1 MLRNYLIIAIRNL
14 LKQKTFTLI
23 NVFGLSVGVA
33 SCMIFGLYVHH
44 ELSYDRHHPNAEQI
58 YRVIQEITHEAG
70 NKSFSPFSVG
80 GLRPFFQNDMPGVQ
94 ASVRVLIRKSSI
106 VNDNFNGIDLLFCLA
121 DPEILR
127 VFNLPLV
134 QGDPQTAL
142 STPNGL
148 LITESAAKTYFG
160 PADPIGKMMHDK
172 GKFPGEYIVTGVLKD
187 LPETSLLQFDFLTS
201 TVPGLTKTG
210 SAWRENGWL
219 RKSWENKGAG
229 GAVQNYLVLKT
240 ATQSKDIEEQLSS
253 LVLRFWGEDL
263 GRRLQYHLQPLVK
276 AHLYSKQNYGLSGS
290 IFGHTNGDIRHLYV
304 ATILGGFILLLAGIN
319 FVNLSTARSAI
330 RAKEVGMRKV
340 VGANRHQI
348 IGQFLGESILLSA
361 FAHLFALLIVDLS
374 LPYVSSWLS
383 ITLSIAQIGFWS
395 LLCVPLS
402 VLIIGCLAG
411 SCPAFLISAFKP
423 ITALKGGLLKEV
435 GGTSLRRGLVLFQFS
450 ISVLLIAGTY
460 VVFSQWQFMIQK
472 DPGYKKENVI
482 IVPFRGGNPA
492 MVRQRFLKHP
502 NILYACA
509 TNGTPVGATGFRAVR
524 PEGETE
530 PWRMHHL
537 DLTEGVLDVFGI
549 ELLQGRDF
557 SADISSDRNEA
568 YLLNEAAVKALGWK
582 DPIGKSFRTDNWP
595 TGRVIGV
602 VKDFHFKSLHQ
613 EIKPLFL
620 KTQGAI
626 VSLSL
631 RVSPENLAET
641 MNFIRTTWKDLSSN
655 RPGDEFRYE
664 FLDQRLEAV
673 YRADQKASQMFSV
686 AAMLAILIACL
697 GLIGLASFS
706 TEQRTKEIG
715 IRKVLGATWPN
726 LVALFTRD
734 FIKLVALANI
744 LMIPVSFYLTQTWLN
759 QFAYR
764 IEPGPYPVILSAIL
778 SLLIATLTVSFIVF
792 RATTKNPVD
801 ALRNE

>member
-1 MLRNYLIIAIRNL
+1 MFKNYLTIAIRNL

-23 NVFGLSVGVA
+23 NIFGLAIGVA
-33 SCMIFGLYVHH
+33 CCTILALYVHH
-44 ELSYDRHHPNAEQI
+44 ELSYDCHHPNAEHI
-58 YRVIQEITHEAG
+58 YRIIQERTHEAG

-80 GLRPFFQNDMPGVQ
+80 GLRPFFQNEIPGIQ
-94 ASVRVLIRKSSI
+94 ASVRVLIRKSSV
-106 VNDNFNGIDLLFCLA
+106 VNNNFNGIDLLFCLA
-121 DPEILR
+121 DPEILS

-142 STPNGL
+142 TTPNGL

-160 PADPIGKMMHDK
+160 QADPIGKMMHDK

-187 LPETSLLQFDFLTS
+187 LPKTSLVQFDFLTA
-201 TVPGLTKTG
+201 TVPGFTG
-210 SAWRENGWL
+210 STWRENGWM
-219 RKSWENKGAG
+219 RKAWENKGAG
-229 GAVQNYLVLKT
+229 GALQNYLVLQAT
-240 ATQSKDIEEQLSS
+240 AQPKEIEEQLSS
-253 LVLRFWGEDL
+253 LVLRFWGEEL
-263 GRRLQYHLQPLVK
+263 GNRLRYHLQPLVQ
-276 AHLYSKQNYGLSGS
+276 AHLYSKRDFGLSGS

-319 FVNLSTARSAI
+319 FVNLSTARSTM

-361 FAHLFALLIVDLS
+361 LAHLFALLIVDLA
-374 LPYVSSWLS
+374 LPYVSSWLD
-383 ITLSIAQIGFWS
+383 ITLSIAQVGLWS
-395 LLCVPLS
+395 LLIFPLS
-402 VLIIGCLAG
+402 ILIIGCLAG

-423 ITALKGGLLKEV
+423 ITALKGALQKE
-435 GGTSLRRGLVLFQFS
+435 GGSISLRRGLVLFQFS

-460 VVFSQWQFMIQK
+460 VVFNQWQFMIQK
-472 DPGYKKENVI
+472 DPGYNKENVI
-482 IVPFRGGNPA
+482 IVPFRGGNPT
-492 MVRQRFLKHP
+492 MVRQRFLSHP

-509 TNGTPVGATGFRAVR
+509 TNGTPVGATGFRAVH

-530 PWRMHHL
+530 PWRMYHL
-537 DLTEGVLDVFGI
+537 DLTESVLDVFGI

-557 SADISSDRNEA
+557 SDDMPTDRSEA

-582 DPIGKSFRTDNWP
+582 EPIGKSFRTDNWP

-631 RVSPENLAET
+631 RVSPRDLKET
-641 MNFIRTTWKDLSSN
+641 MDFIQTTWKDLSSN
-655 RPGDEFRYE
+655 RPGDEFHYQ
-664 FLDQRLEAV
+664 FLDEKLEAV
-673 YRADQKASQMFSV
+673 YRTDQKASQMFSV
-686 AAMLAILIACL
+686 AATLAILIACL

-715 IRKVLGATWPN
+715 IRKVLGATSSN
-726 LVALFTRD
+726 LVALFTKD
-734 FIKLVALANI
+734 FIKLVTLANL
-744 LMIPVSFYLTQTWLN
+744 LMIPASFYLTQTWLN

-764 IEPGPYPVILSAIL
+764 INPGPYPIILSAIL
-778 SLLIATLTVSFIVF
+778 SLLIATLTVSLIAY